1 MIAFRPEENNRRNSL
16 KAPCTRTVL
25 FLNPKFTTEEAYPY
39 VIPRGNPHIHR
50 Q

>member
-1 MIAFRPEENNRRNSL
+1 MTAFRP
-16 KAPCTRTVL
+16 VL
-25 FLNPKFTTEEAYPY
+25 FLNPKFTTKEAHPY

>member
-1 MIAFRPEENNRRNSL
+1 MIAFRP
-16 KAPCTRTVL
+16 VL